1 MTVGVTTKFVI
12 RVKQSTMIHAVF
24 VRCKKIEDEFF
35 IELTTEWILGL
46 GYPEVTI

>member
-1 MTVGVTTKFVI
+1 MQFCSLQKN
-12 RVKQSTMIHAVF
+12 
-24 VRCKKIEDEFF
+24 EDEFF